1 MSNKIKSLKVGI
13 ISLVTLFLLYFG
25 INFLKGINVM
35 SNGTVLNAYYE
46 DIAGLTEGNSITV
59 KGHKIG
65 TITNITFDSER
76 DNLLKVNLNI
86 ENNIEIPI
94 NTIAKIVSI
103 DLMGTKGISLIL
115 GDSSLMAVSGD
126 ELSSSIESSL
136 QDEVNAQILPLK
148 IKTEELIGSIDS
160 VMTVITS
167 VLNKDARESLSK
179 SLISLDQ
186 TFSTLSETLLVVDKM
201 IRDNKENIDLT
212 MSNFASV
219 SDNLNE
225 SNKEIKNIIFNFSSI
240 SDSLVKADILS
251 TFNKIDKITNTIN
264 KGDGSL
270 GKLISDKSIYENLE
284 SATKELE
291 ELIQDMKINPE
302 RYINFS
308 IINTPKPYKKTKPE

>member
-13 ISLVTLFLLYFG
+13 VSLVTIFLLYFG

-35 SNGTVLNAYYE
+35 NNGRVLNAYYE

-76 DNLLKVNLNI
+76 DNLLKVSLNI
-86 ENNIEIPI
+86 ENDIEIPV

-103 DLMGTKGISLIL
+103 DLMGTKGISLVL
-115 GDSSLMAVSGD
+115 GDSSLMVVSGD

-136 QDEVNAQILPLK
+136 QDEVNAQIIPLK

-186 TFSTLSETLLVVDKM
+186 TFTTLSETLLVVDKM

-219 SDNLNE
+219 SNNLNE
-225 SNKEIKNIIFNFSSI
+225 SNKEIKNIISNFSSI
-240 SDSLVKADILS
+240 SDSLVKADVLS

-270 GKLISDKSIYENLE
+270 GKLISDKSIYINLE

-291 ELIQDMKINPE
+291 ELIKDMKINPE

-308 IINTPKPYKKTKPE
+308 IINTPKPYKKPKSE

>member
-13 ISLVTLFLLYFG
+13 VSLVTIFLLYFG

-35 SNGTVLNAYYE
+35 NNGRVLNAYYE

-86 ENNIEIPI
+86 ENNIEIPV

-103 DLMGTKGISLIL
+103 DLMGTKGVSLVL
-115 GDSSLMAVSGD
+115 GDSSLMVVSGD

-136 QDEVNAQILPLK
+136 QDEVNAQIIPLK

-186 TFSTLSETLLVVDKM
+186 TFTTLSETLLVVDKM

-219 SDNLNE
+219 SNNLNE
-225 SNKEIKNIIFNFSSI
+225 SNKEIKNIISNFSSI
-240 SDSLVKADILS
+240 SDSLVKADVLS

-270 GKLISDKSIYENLE
+270 GKLISDKSIYINLE

-291 ELIQDMKINPE
+291 ELIKDMKINPE

-308 IINTPKPYKKTKPE
+308 IINTPKPYKKPKSE

>member
-13 ISLVTLFLLYFG
+13 VSLVTIFLLYFG

-35 SNGTVLNAYYE
+35 NNGRVLNAYYE

-76 DNLLKVNLNI
+76 DNLLKVSLNI
-86 ENNIEIPI
+86 ENDIEIPV

-103 DLMGTKGISLIL
+103 DLMGTKGISLVL
-115 GDSSLMAVSGD
+115 GDSSLMVVSGD

-136 QDEVNAQILPLK
+136 QDEVNAQIIPLK

-186 TFSTLSETLLVVDKM
+186 TFTTLSKTLLVVDKM
-201 IRDNKENIDLT
+201 IRDNKENVDLT

-219 SDNLNE
+219 SNNLNE
-225 SNKEIKNIIFNFSSI
+225 SNKEIKNIISNFSSI
-240 SDSLVKADILS
+240 SDSLVKADVLS

-270 GKLISDKSIYENLE
+270 GKLISDKSIYINLE

-291 ELIQDMKINPE
+291 ELIKDMKINPE

-308 IINTPKPYKKTKPE
+308 IINTPKPYKKPKSE

>member
-13 ISLVTLFLLYFG
+13 VSLVTIFLLYFG

-35 SNGTVLNAYYE
+35 NNGRVLNAYYE

-76 DNLLKVNLNI
+76 DNLLKVSLNI
-86 ENNIEIPI
+86 ENDIEIPV

-103 DLMGTKGISLIL
+103 DLMGTKGISLVL
-115 GDSSLMAVSGD
+115 GDSSLMVVSGD

-136 QDEVNAQILPLK
+136 QDEVNAQIIPLK

-186 TFSTLSETLLVVDKM
+186 TFTTLSETLLVVDKM

-212 MSNFASV
+212 MSNFVSV
-219 SDNLNE
+219 SNNLNE
-225 SNKEIKNIIFNFSSI
+225 SNKEIKNIISNFSSI
-240 SDSLVKADILS
+240 SDSLVKADVLS

-270 GKLISDKSIYENLE
+270 GKLISDKSIYINLE

-291 ELIQDMKINPE
+291 ELIKDMKINPE

-308 IINTPKPYKKTKPE
+308 IINTPKPYKKPKSE

>member
-13 ISLVTLFLLYFG
+13 VSLVTIFLLYFG
-25 INFLKGINVM
+25 INFLKGVNVM
-35 SNGTVLNAYYE
+35 NNGRVLNAYYE

-76 DNLLKVNLNI
+76 DNFLKVNLNI
-86 ENNIEIPI
+86 ENNIEIPV

-103 DLMGTKGISLIL
+103 DLMGTKGISLVL
-115 GDSSLMAVSGD
+115 GDSSLMAASGD

-160 VMTVITS
+160 VMTVIAS

-186 TFSTLSETLLVVDKM
+186 TFSTLSETLLVVDTM

-219 SDNLNE
+219 SNNLNE
-225 SNKEIKNIIFNFSSI
+225 SNKEIKNIISNFSSI
-240 SDSLVKADILS
+240 SDSLVKADILA

-264 KGDGSL
+264 KGEGSL

-291 ELIQDMKINPE
+291 ELIKDIKINPE
-302 RYINFS
+302 RYVNFS
-308 IINTPKPYKKTKPE
+308 IINTPKPYAKSKSE

>member
-13 ISLVTLFLLYFG
+13 VSLVTIFLLYFG
-25 INFLKGINVM
+25 INFLKGVNVM
-35 SNGTVLNAYYE
+35 NNGRVLNAYYE

-65 TITNITFDSER
+65 TITDITFDSER

-86 ENNIEIPI
+86 ENNIEIPV

-103 DLMGTKGISLIL
+103 DLMGTKGISLVL
-115 GDSSLMAVSGD
+115 GDSSLMAASGD

-148 IKTEELIGSIDS
+148 MKTEELIGSIDS

-186 TFSTLSETLLVVDKM
+186 TFSTLSETLVVVDKM

-212 MSNFASV
+212 VSNFTSV
-219 SDNLNE
+219 SNNLNE
-225 SNKEIKNIIFNFSSI
+225 SNKEIKNIISNFSSI
-240 SDSLVKADILS
+240 SDSLVKADILA
-251 TFNKIDKITNTIN
+251 TFNKIDKITNIIN
-264 KGDGSL
+264 KGEGSL

-284 SATKELE
+284 SATKELK
-291 ELIQDMKINPE
+291 ELMKDIKINPE
-302 RYINFS
+302 RYVNFS
-308 IINTPKPYKKTKPE
+308 IINTPKPYTKSKSE